1 MTAAFFKTRIW
12 RGGLLPLVVWTL
24 IALCFAGQFYI
35 SISQL
40 GRPVLWRQVLIYSL
54 ADWYVF
60 ALLSFLP
67 VQLAKRLN
75 LEGPGWGRRL
85 VIHLIASG
93 FFSLAYIAIRSVL
106 TLWHG
111 SPDGRV
117 LSLPEIIPALFIKT
131 FYFNIL
137 IYWVVVSVS
146 HAVGYYRK
154 FQERSLRMVEL
165 ERSLVEAKLQA
176 LQMQLNPHF
185 LFNSLNAIA
194 ELIHSKPEA
203 AERMVTRLSQLL
215 RTALDT
221 SDTQQV
227 PLERELEFVRQYLDI
242 EQVRFGPRLTV
253 TMTIPEEALPVL
265 VPSLILQPL
274 VENAIRHGIEAQAK
288 PGHIRVDASRSGN
301 DLILTVSDNGVGL
314 PSGGLSREG
323 IGLSNTRARLTE
335 LYRDG
340 GLMELIPNPGGGCCV
355 RIRLPEVMKANTS
368 QV

>member
-1 MTAAFFKTRIW
+1 MTAAFFRTRAW
-12 RGGLLPLVVWTL
+12 RGGLLPLVVWSL

-40 GRPVLWRQVLIYSL
+40 GRPILWRQVLIYSL

-60 ALLSFLP
+60 ALLSFIP
-67 VQLAKRLN
+67 VHLARHLN
-75 LEGPGWGRRL
+75 LEGKGWGRSL
-85 VIHLIASG
+85 IIHLGASV
-93 FFSLAYIAIRSVL
+93 FFSLAYVALRGLV

-117 LSLPEIIPALFIKT
+117 LTLKDTLPALFLKT

-137 IYWVVVSVS
+137 IYWVVVSVT

-154 FQERSLRMVEL
+154 FQDRSLRMVEL
-165 ERSLVEAKLQA
+165 ERSLMSAKLQA

-194 ELIHSKPEA
+194 ELIHSKPDD

-215 RTALDT
+215 RAALDT

-227 PLERELEFVRQYLDI
+227 PLERELDFVRQYLEV
-242 EQVRFGPRLTV
+242 EQVRFGPRLNV
-253 TMTIPEEALPVL
+253 TLSIPPETLAAP

-274 VENAIRHGIEAQAK
+274 VENAIRHGIEAQSR
-288 PGHIRVDASRSGN
+288 PGRIRVEASRDGE
-301 DLILTVSDNGVGL
+301 DLILIVSDNGIGL
-314 PSGGLSREG
+314 PAGGLSREG
-323 IGLSNTRARLTE
+323 IGLSNTRARLRE
-335 LYRDG
+335 LYREG
-340 GLMELIPNPGGGCCV
+340 GLMDLSSNPEGGCQV
-355 RIRLPEVMKANTS
+355 RIRLPGALGLNASKT
-368 QV
+368 